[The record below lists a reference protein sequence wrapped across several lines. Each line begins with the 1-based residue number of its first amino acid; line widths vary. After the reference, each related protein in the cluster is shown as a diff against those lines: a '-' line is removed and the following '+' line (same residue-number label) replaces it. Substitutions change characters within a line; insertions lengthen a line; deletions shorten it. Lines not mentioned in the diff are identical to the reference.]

1 MYLGYKIKQVHI
13 NYINNCLLQN
23 KTIIIKELKKHLL
36 LKFSLH
42 ISLSHLHRIVKKLG
56 FS

>member
-1 MYLGYKIKQVHI
+1 MYLGYKLKQVHI

-23 KTIIIKELKKHLL
+23 KTITIKELKKHLL